1 MLKMGFKDLLA
12 QANSLIETVSVRD
25 LDDHMEY
32 NDALLVD
39 IRETQEWEDSGS
51 IPGAIHASRGFLE
64 FYADSDSELHI
75 PELKPD
81 RQIILYC
88 GTGGRSTLAAKTLMD
103 MGFSDVRSLAGGIA
117 AWREAQKSL

>member
-12 QANSLIETVSVRD
+12 QANSLIETVSVKD
-25 LDDHMEY
+25 LDAHIEY

-64 FYADSDSELHI
+64 FYADPNSELHI
-75 PELKPD
+75 PALKPD
-81 RQIILYC
+81 RQIILFC

-117 AWREAQKSL
+117 AWRQAQKS